1 MPEAVVTDGV
11 KGISTGEMF
20 PHACIR
26 KVGIVYTSW
35 NTRVIT
41 SLVSGAISELL
52 RQGVLSENIQLTKV
66 SPCAMCMC
74 TAHVV
79 FIFERPLFF
88 LCVAAAGG
96 LLPSPVNTTNLPQ
109 Q

>member
-66 SPCAMCMC
+66 SPYS
-74 TAHVV
+74 
-79 FIFERPLFF
+79 
-88 LCVAAAGG
+88 LCVY
-96 LLPSPVNTTNLPQ
+96 SPCCVYF
-109 Q
+109 